1 MTLLLDDA
9 IFQNKDNFFYYIN
22 NNFGDR
28 DVFDTDALFN
38 VLSDDDPDIEVILS
52 DFDDLKGEAKEF
64 ASEIL
69 KVLYDAKNANPNLKI
84 INMSVKSI
92 NSKMEVPND

>member
-84 INMSVKSI
+84 INMGVKSI

>member
-1 MTLLLDDA
+1 MDDA
-9 IFQNKDNFFYYIN
+9 IFQNEDNFFYYIN

-84 INMSVKSI
+84 INMGVKSI

>member
-9 IFQNKDNFFYYIN
+9 IFQNEDNFFYYIN

>member
-64 ASEIL
+64 ASEII

>member
-28 DVFDTDALFN
+28 GVFDTDALFN

>member
-9 IFQNKDNFFYYIN
+9 IFQNEDNFFYYIN

-84 INMSVKSI
+84 INMGVKSI